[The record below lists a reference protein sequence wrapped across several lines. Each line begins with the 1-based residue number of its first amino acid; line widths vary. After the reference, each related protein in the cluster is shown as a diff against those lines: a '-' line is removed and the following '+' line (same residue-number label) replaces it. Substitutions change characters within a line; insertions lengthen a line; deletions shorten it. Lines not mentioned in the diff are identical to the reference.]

1 MTGVDQ
7 GQAPPPPDWY
17 RDPAGNSSLER
28 FWDGG
33 RWTEYTRAVGTKHSD
48 PAEGGA
54 FAEIEVARQFS
65 LWMGIALTWDV
76 YVDNSLVG
84 TCKNGK
90 TIRFQIQPGWRTLII
105 WSQRR
110 KACSNVLQ
118 LDAQPGTVRHLH
130 CRINKAQLR
139 DGMWGS
145 YRQRWNYQKQIRNQI
160 REAGGVNREGI
171 LLYEDQWSIPTRAA
185 DT

>member
-1 MTGVDQ
+1 
-7 GQAPPPPDWY
+7 
-17 RDPAGNSSLER
+17 
-28 FWDGG
+28 
-33 RWTEYTRAVGTKHSD
+33 
-48 PAEGGA
+48 
-54 FAEIEVARQFS
+54 
-65 LWMGIALTWDV
+65 MGIALTWDV
-76 YVDNSLVG
+76 YVDNSLMG

-90 TIRFQIQPGWRTLII
+90 SIRFQVQPGWRTLII

-118 LDAQPGTVRHLH
+118 LDVRPGTMRYLC
-130 CRINKAQLR
+130 CRINKAQLW

-145 YRQRWNYQKQIRNQI
+145 YGQRWNYQKQLRRQV

-171 LLYEDQWSIPTRAA
+171 LLYEDERLMPSTWAS

>member
-1 MTGVDQ
+1 VDQ
-7 GQAPPPPDWY
+7 GHASPPAGWHP
-17 RDPAGNSSLER
+17 DPAGDSSQER
-28 FWDGG
+28 YWDGG
-33 RWTEYTRAVGTKHSD
+33 HWTEYTRAVGPAGPD
-48 PAEGGA
+48 PTEAL
-54 FAEIEVARQFS
+54 AEIEVARQFN

-76 YVDNSLVG
+76 YVDNSLMG

-90 TIRFQIQPGWRTLII
+90 AIRFQVQPGWRTLVV

-118 LDAQPGTVRHLH
+118 LDVQPGTVRHLH
-130 CRINKAQLR
+130 CRINKAQLW

-145 YRQRWNYQKQIRNQI
+145 YRQRWNYQKQLRSQI
-160 REAGGVNREGI
+160 READGVNREGI
-171 LLYEDQWSIPTRAA
+171 LLYEDERSIPPTWAA